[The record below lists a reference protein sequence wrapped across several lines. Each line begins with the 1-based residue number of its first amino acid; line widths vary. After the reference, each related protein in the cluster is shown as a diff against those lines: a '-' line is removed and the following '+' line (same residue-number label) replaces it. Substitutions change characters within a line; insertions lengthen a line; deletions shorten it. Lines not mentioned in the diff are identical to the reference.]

1 MVSVSQKFPL
11 EVKSLFQS
19 IYLLNSILRCYSSLL
34 SQKIQ
39 LKLNYMYII
48 SVAENKSKTY

>member
-19 IYLLNSILRCYSSLL
+19 IYLLNSILRCYSLLL
-34 SQKIQ
+34 SQKNPLAIEVE
-39 LKLNYMYII
+39 LNVYHFGCR
-48 SVAENKSKTY
+48 K